1 MTILRER
8 QAGGNHRITCPAS
21 SFCRR
26 VICNAAAAR
35 IRIIVVVPIT
45 IERLSPGH
53 AGECRAL
60 MLGAYAAQPEAFT
73 STVAERERLPL
84 AWWQAR
90 LSTEPDAGRLV
101 LGAFDDGELLGVV
114 GLSFEQRE
122 KVRHK
127 ARDTILISRVPVDRA
142 GYIV

>member
-1 MTILRER
+1 
-8 QAGGNHRITCPAS
+8 
-21 SFCRR
+21 
-26 VICNAAAAR
+26 
-35 IRIIVVVPIT
+35 
-45 IERLSPGH
+45 
-53 AGECRAL
+53 
-60 MLGAYAAQPEAFT
+60 MLGAYAAHPEAFT